1 MKKGKILY
9 FINWILV
16 FSIPAILATTT
27 IKTDEIAASTDIKK
41 LKTNLFLKNVDVSK
55 KIDEKEKVEDEIEKT
70 SVQHEV
76 TDKVEKKEKISV
88 VDTNEDAAKKVVQ
101 PDIKQESEVT
111 PVQKTDV
118 LETFNGKLSYYTANC
133 SGCSGYASGYYVG
146 DGRLY
151 YHDNTYGDVRI
162 IAAGQE
168 IARYSIVRI
177 KNSSLGSNVIAI
189 VLDRGG
195 DIGQGR
201 KFLIDMLTNDSESK
215 GGVEQNVVVELLR
228 NGR

>member
-1 MKKGKILY
+1 MKKCKFLY
-9 FINWILV
+9 YINWLLV
-16 FSIPAILATTT
+16 FAIPVILATTNV
-27 IKTDEIAASTDIKK
+27 KTEEIAASTDIKK
-41 LKTNLFLKNVDVSK
+41 LKTNLFLKTLDVSK
-55 KIDEKEKVEDEIEKT
+55 KIDEKQNSEDELEKSST
-70 SVQHEV
+70 QDES
-76 TDKVEKKEKISV
+76 TDKVEKKEKNSV
-88 VDTNEDAAKKVVQ
+88 VETKEEAKETVQ

-118 LETFNGKLSYYTANC
+118 LETFSGKLSYYTANC

-215 GGVEQNVVVELLR
+215 DGVEQNIVVELLR
-228 NGR
+228 KGR

>member
-1 MKKGKILY
+1 MKKCKFLY
-9 FINWILV
+9 YINWLLV
-16 FSIPAILATTT
+16 FAIPVILATTNV
-27 IKTDEIAASTDIKK
+27 KTEEIAASTDIKK
-41 LKTNLFLKNVDVSK
+41 LKTNLFLKTLDASK
-55 KIDEKEKVEDEIEKT
+55 KTDEKESSEDEIKKSST
-70 SVQHEV
+70 QDDSN
-76 TDKVEKKEKISV
+76 DKVEKKEKTNV
-88 VDTNEDAAKKVVQ
+88 VETKEEVKETVQ
-101 PDIKQESEVT
+101 TDIKQEPGVT

-118 LETFNGKLSYYTANC
+118 LETFSGKLSYYKANC

-215 GGVEQNVVVELLR
+215 DGVEQNIVVELLR
-228 NGR
+228 KGR

>member
-1 MKKGKILY
+1 MKKCKFLY
-9 FINWILV
+9 YINWLLV
-16 FSIPAILATTT
+16 FAIPVILATTNV
-27 IKTDEIAASTDIKK
+27 KTEEIAASTDIKK
-41 LKTNLFLKNVDVSK
+41 LKTNLFLKTLDVSK
-55 KIDEKEKVEDEIEKT
+55 KIDEKENSEDETESST
-70 SVQHEV
+70 QDEA
-76 TDKVEKKEKISV
+76 TDKVEKKEKNSV
-88 VDTNEDAAKKVVQ
+88 VETKEEAKETVQ

-118 LETFNGKLSYYTANC
+118 LETFSGKLSYYTANC
-133 SGCSGYASGYYVG
+133 NGCSGYASGYYVG

-215 GGVEQNVVVELLR
+215 GGVEQNIVVELLR
-228 NGR
+228 KGR

>member
-1 MKKGKILY
+1 MKKCKFLY
-9 FINWILV
+9 YINWLLV
-16 FSIPAILATTT
+16 FAIPVILATTNV
-27 IKTDEIAASTDIKK
+27 KTEEIAASTDIKK
-41 LKTNLFLKNVDVSK
+41 LKTNLFLKTLD
-55 KIDEKEKVEDEIEKT
+55 DIEKST
-70 SVQHEV
+70 TQDEDI
-76 TDKVEKKEKISV
+76 DKVEKKEKSSV
-88 VDTNEDAAKKVVQ
+88 VEIKEEVKETVQ
-101 PDIKQESEVT
+101 TDIKQEPEVT

-118 LETFNGKLSYYTANC
+118 LETFSGKLSYYTANC
-133 SGCSGYASGYYVG
+133 NGCSGYASGYYVG

-162 IAAGQE
+162 IAAGPE

-215 GGVEQNVVVELLR
+215 GGVEQNIVVELLR
-228 NGR
+228 KGR

>member
-1 MKKGKILY
+1 MKKCKFLY
-9 FINWILV
+9 YINWLLV
-16 FSIPAILATTT
+16 FAIPVILATTNV
-27 IKTDEIAASTDIKK
+27 KTEEIAASTDIKK
-41 LKTNLFLKNVDVSK
+41 LKTNLFLKTLDVSK
-55 KIDEKEKVEDEIEKT
+55 KIDEKENSEDDIEKSST
-70 SVQHEV
+70 QDEDI
-76 TDKVEKKEKISV
+76 DKGEKKEKISV
-88 VDTNEDAAKKVVQ
+88 VEIKEEVKETVQ
-101 PDIKQESEVT
+101 TDIKQEPEVT

-118 LETFNGKLSYYTANC
+118 LETFSGKLSYYTANC
-133 SGCSGYASGYYVG
+133 NGCSGYASGYYVG

-162 IAAGQE
+162 IAAGPE

-215 GGVEQNVVVELLR
+215 GGVEQNIVVELLR
-228 NGR
+228 KGR